1 MNIIIIIFAVIIVFF
16 VIFTLIKSFKA
27 KGRVEREFKDKGID
41 FLISSIKSGDFNI
54 KEQAIVKLGEIK
66 DPRSTDALIDF
77 INSPEVKEEED
88 AYFLSLALNS
98 LANIGDEKAKKFFV
112 SSLRDNKLGYR
123 ALIAMSLG
131 VLAQKKIKV
140 FEAIEPLILL
150 LKDLVEAREGK
161 NPEFYKDYLDWT
173 KEALRSITDQN
184 FGIDVEKWE
193 KWYRENKEIYLV
205 H

>member
-1 MNIIIIIFAVIIVFF
+1 MNIIGILFLFIILVLIYA
-16 VIFTLIKSFKA
+16 LIKSFKA
-27 KGRVEREFKDKGID
+27 KRKVGKEFETKGID
-41 FLISSIKSGDFNI
+41 FLISLLKSEDNNI

-66 DPRSTDALIDF
+66 DPRSTGALIDF

-112 SSLRDNKLGYR
+112 SSLKDNKLGYR

-150 LKDLVEAREGK
+150 LKDLLEAKKGK
-161 NPEFYKDYLDWT
+161 DPEFYKDYLDWT
-173 KEALRSITDQN
+173 KEALRSITNQN

-193 KWYRENKEIYLV
+193 KWYKENKEIYLV